1 MSTTKAQKANEN
13 GTESDYFEFNL
24 KSIGLANLKGLP
36 QIATEKRWQSPTLN
50 FGTLIETNNGRILN
64 GLMNMAL

>member
-1 MSTTKAQKANEN
+1 MSTTTAQKANEN
-13 GTESDYFEFNL
+13 GFESDYFELNIT
-24 KSIGLANLKGLP
+24 SIGLSNLKGLP

-50 FGTLIETNNGRILN
+50 FGTLIGTNNGRISN